1 MEENSKEQKKLSYE
15 ELENVA
21 VQLQR
26 RCVEL
31 ERRLR
36 DFSIA
41 SFRLEYLFKVIE
53 NKDNFSSDFIGDCV
67 KEVEDILTI
76 KDTNTKE

>member
-21 VQLQR
+21 VQLQH

-31 ERRLR
+31 ERKLR
-36 DFSIA
+36 NIDIA

-53 NKDNFSSDFIGDCV
+53 NKDNFSSGFVECCT

-76 KDTNTKE
+76 KDSNIEE

>member
-31 ERRLR
+31 ERKLR
-36 DFSIA
+36 DIGIA

-53 NKDNFSSDFIGDCV
+53 NKDNFSSDFIGDCI

-76 KDTNTKE
+76 KDSNTEE

>member
-36 DFSIA
+36 DFSTA

>member
-21 VQLQR
+21 IQLQR
-26 RCVEL
+26 SCVEL
-31 ERRLR
+31 ERKLR
-36 DFSIA
+36 EFSIA

-67 KEVEDILTI
+67 KEVEETLTI
-76 KDTNTKE
+76 KDSNTKE

>member
-21 VQLQR
+21 VQLQH

-31 ERRLR
+31 ERKLR
-36 DFSIA
+36 EISVA
-41 SFRLEYLFKVIE
+41 SFRLDYLFKVIE
-53 NKDNFSSDFIGDCV
+53 NKDNFSSDFVGDCV

-76 KDTNTKE
+76 KDSNTEE